1 MVWVFCGGIGYHE
14 QGETEATQVFHVY
27 VKRRLNAPS
36 IFIDKNNS
44 YNTNNSYNNYNSNN
58 RRNRRSKRNT
68 LKKINL

>member
-1 MVWVFCGGIGYHE
+1 MVWVFCGGIRYHV

-27 VKRRLNAPS
+27 VERRLNAPS

-44 YNTNNSYNNYNSNN
+44 YNTSNSYNNYNSNN
-58 RRNRRSKRNT
+58 RRNKRSKRNT